1 MKRVEVIWTD
11 ITYREGGWNH
21 STEVDNFIKNNNNN
35 TIHQLGYVYRETPE
49 FLVIVDSYI
58 LDENDFGTIHK
69 IPKGCIVSI
78 TTI

>member
-1 MKRVEVIWTD
+1 MGEKEH
-11 ITYREGGWNH
+11 Y
-21 STEVDNFIKNNNNN
+21 TEVDNFIKNNNNN
-35 TIHQLGYVYRETPE
+35 TIHQLGYVYRDIPE

-78 TTI
+78 KEI